1 MLEVELKVLEGRQQG
16 KTIPLHVRQF
26 LIGREQDCHLRP
38 NSDLVS
44 RHHCVFT
51 LDDYSLRLRDL
62 GSTNGTLVNGE
73 RIQGQVVLK
82 AGDHVSVGKLS
93 FEIVIKEAA
102 RVATPVAAKA
112 GGPSSS
118 VLSSGSGATGIGAT
132 PPTEPGVETSDTSLN
147 VTDTVELPT
156 ATPQDDTAIIDNF
169 QGANAANQQAAAQQT
184 GFMPPIGSPIG
195 SPGGYPPQ
203 GYGMPPGYAMPGYP
217 PGYPAGYPG
226 GYPGYP
232 PPGYGAPPGYMQPG
246 YGMQPMMPMPG
257 YGMPQ
262 TADPQQPAAPNRT
275 VEAPPVFLPDPEQTG
290 AKAPAP
296 PPPPP
301 PPVEGQ
307 AVDPAAGSKN
317 PSDAAADIIRSH
329 RSRRPT

>member
-51 LDDYSLRLRDL
+51 LDDFALRLRDL
-62 GSTNGTLVNGE
+62 GSTNGTFVNGE

-82 AGDHVSVGKLS
+82 AGDHVNVGKLA
-93 FEIVIKEAA
+93 FEIVVKETA
-102 RVATPVAAKA
+102 RVATPVGAKVA
-112 GGPSSS
+112 GPSSS
-118 VLSSGSGATGIGAT
+118 VLSSSAPAT
-132 PPTEPGVETSDTSLN
+132 PPAEPGVDSTETSLN
-147 VTDTVELPT
+147 VTDTVELPAT
-156 ATPQDDTAIIDNF
+156 APQDDTAILDTF
-169 QGANAANQQAAAQQT
+169 QGGEAATQQGGAQQS
-184 GFMPPIGSPIG
+184 GFMPP
-195 SPGGYPPQ
+195 GGYPQQ
-203 GYGMPPGYAMPGYP
+203 GYGMPQGYAMPGYP

-262 TADPQQPAAPNRT
+262 TPEQQPAAANRT
-275 VEAPPVFLPDPEQTG
+275 ADPPPVVLPDPEQTG

-296 PPPPP
+296 PAPPP

-307 AVDPAAGSKN
+307 AVDPASSKN

>member
-51 LDDYSLRLRDL
+51 LDDFSLRLRDL

-93 FEIVIKEAA
+93 FEIVIKETA
-102 RVATPVAAKA
+102 RVGTPVAAKA
-112 GGPSSS
+112 AGPSSS
-118 VLSSGSGATGIGAT
+118 VLSSSSGVA
-132 PPTEPGVETSDTSLN
+132 PPTEPGVDSSETSLN
-147 VTDTVELPT
+147 VADTVELP
-156 ATPQDDTAIIDNF
+156 AAVPQDDTAILDTF
-169 QGANAANQQAAAQQT
+169 QAGGATIQQPAAQQT
-184 GFMPPIGSPIG
+184 GFVP
-195 SPGGYPPQ
+195 PGGYPQP
-203 GYGMPPGYAMPGYP
+203 GFGMPPGYPMPGYP
-217 PGYPAGYPG
+217 QGFPAGYPG
-226 GYPGYP
+226 GYPGY

-246 YGMQPMMPMPG
+246 YGMQPMVPMPG

-262 TADPQQPAAPNRT
+262 ANEPQPPAAPNRT
-275 VEAPPVFLPDPEQTG
+275 IEAPPVFLPDPEQTG

-307 AVDPAAGSKN
+307 AVDPAAAAKN

>member
-51 LDDYSLRLRDL
+51 LDDFALRLRDL
-62 GSTNGTLVNGE
+62 GSTNGTFVNGE

-82 AGDHVSVGKLS
+82 PGDHVAVGKLS
-93 FEIVIKEAA
+93 FEIVVKEPAQVTTPVGAKTVVATLVKEASNTGA
-102 RVATPVAAKA
+102 PSMGAAA
-112 GGPSSS
+112 PAEPAVES
-118 VLSSGSGATGIGAT
+118 
-132 PPTEPGVETSDTSLN
+132 TETSLN
-147 VTDTVELPT
+147 VADTVDIPT
-156 ATPQDDTAIIDNF
+156 TAPQDDTAIIETFKGSD
-169 QGANAANQQAAAQQT
+169 AAAQQSAAQQT
-184 GFMPPIGSPIG
+184 GFLPA
-195 SPGGYPPQ
+195 GGYPPQ

-217 PGYPAGYPG
+217 A

-232 PPGYGAPPGYMQPG
+232 PPGYGAPPGYMPPG

-262 TADPQQPAAPNRT
+262 MAEPQQAGSPNRT
-275 VEAPPVFLPDPEQTG
+275 VEPPPVVLPDPEHTG

-296 PPPPP
+296 PPPPAP
-301 PPVEGQ
+301 VVEGQ
-307 AVDPAAGSKN
+307 PVDASGKN

>member
-51 LDDYSLRLRDL
+51 LDDFALRLRDL
-62 GSTNGTLVNGE
+62 GSTNGTFVNGE

-82 AGDHVSVGKLS
+82 AGDHVNVGKLA
-93 FEIVIKEAA
+93 FEIVVKETA
-102 RVATPVAAKA
+102 RVATPVAAKVA
-112 GGPSSS
+112 GPSSS
-118 VLSSGSGATGIGAT
+118 VLSSSAPAT
-132 PPTEPGVETSDTSLN
+132 PPAEPGVDSTETSLN
-147 VTDTVELPT
+147 VTDTVELPAT
-156 ATPQDDTAIIDNF
+156 APQDDTAILDTF
-169 QGANAANQQAAAQQT
+169 QGGEAATQQAGAQQS
-184 GFMPPIGSPIG
+184 GFMPP
-195 SPGGYPPQ
+195 GGYPQQ
-203 GYGMPPGYAMPGYP
+203 GYGMPQGYAMPGYP

-262 TADPQQPAAPNRT
+262 TPEQQPAAANRT
-275 VEAPPVFLPDPEQTG
+275 AEPPPVVLPDPEQTG
-290 AKAPAP
+290 AKAPAA

-307 AVDPAAGSKN
+307 AVDPASSKN